1 MMTTQT
7 ETSVRTMTDDDLQRL
22 TEFAQIITSARDA
35 MSDDMVSRLAGA
47 MSEGLSLLDRLTRND
62 GLMHLLRTLDR
73 QESQSLLVALSQ
85 AIHATSKDIAAAAPA
100 SGSLGDMLRIVRD
113 PGTQEGIRF
122 LAVLSRHLSRSLREQ
137 HQRDG

>member
-1 MMTTQT
+1 MTTQT
-7 ETSVRTMTDDDLQRL
+7 ETSLRTMTDDDLQRL

-47 MSEGLSLLDRLTRND
+47 VSEGLSLLDRLTRNE

-73 QESQSLLVALSQ
+73 QDSQCLLVALSQ
-85 AIHATSKDIAAAAPA
+85 AIHATSKDIAATAPA
-100 SGSLGDMLRIVRD
+100 SGSLGDMLRVVRD